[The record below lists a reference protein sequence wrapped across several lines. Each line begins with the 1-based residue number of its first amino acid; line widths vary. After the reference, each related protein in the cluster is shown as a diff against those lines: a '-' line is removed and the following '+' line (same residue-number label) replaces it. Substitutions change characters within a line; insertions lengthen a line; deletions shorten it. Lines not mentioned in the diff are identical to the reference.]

1 LLLTAENIFKK
12 KSMEQYVKSE
22 WGKVIN
28 NNHTPSVLKLDNKN
42 IHLDLAADAYNK
54 YFVNVVDGL
63 HVEYANTV
71 STVS

>member
-1 LLLTAENIFKK
+1 
-12 KSMEQYVKSE
+12 
-22 WGKVIN
+22 VIN